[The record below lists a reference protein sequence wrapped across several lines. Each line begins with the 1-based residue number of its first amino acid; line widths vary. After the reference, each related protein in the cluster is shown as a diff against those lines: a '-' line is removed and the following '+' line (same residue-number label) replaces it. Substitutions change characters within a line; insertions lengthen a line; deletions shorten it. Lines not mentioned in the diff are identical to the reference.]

1 MTQEEKNLLIKEM
14 CARMPYGVYFKC
26 GGYATTKLTS
36 IHNAYSEYSSGY
48 ILNGFFRISD
58 NTRIFL
64 RDYGTMTEE
73 EIAEY
78 EKIDQERQG
87 CGNVFIDFLH
97 SHHFDNRDMAGKGL
111 AIIVKANGSKDYD
124 RACRMWNG
132 VIESKE
138 DRIMITEDYVSFEL
152 AQLLKE
158 NNFNEPCNSRFYK
171 RTPECKPEVFHTSI
185 MEDFNRSE
193 LRNTWSRPTHQM
205 AMKWLRDVL
214 QIDAEIRVEKSK
226 PFGKRYVRW
235 VSKGDYMQ
243 RIDSI
248 GFEKYEE
255 AVEETLK
262 YILVRLNYESN

>member
-1 MTQEEKNLLIKEM
+1 MNVAPMANDDEVYVTSDIAKQLREK
-14 CARMPYGVYFKC
+14 
-26 GGYATTKLTS
+26 
-36 IHNAYSEYSSGY
+36 
-48 ILNGFFRISD
+48 GFD
-58 NTRIFL
+58 KN
-64 RDYGTMTEE
+64 
-73 EIAEY
+73 
-78 EKIDQERQG
+78 
-87 CGNVFIDFLH
+87 
-97 SHHFDNRDMAGKGL
+97 
-111 AIIVKANGSKDYD
+111 
-124 RACRMWNG
+124 CR
-132 VIESKE
+132 
-138 DRIMITEDYVSFEL
+138 
-152 AQLLKE
+152 
-158 NNFNEPCNSRFYK
+158 SRFYQQ
-171 RTPECKPEVFHTSI
+171 PSGNIEVYNALVG
-185 MEDFNRSE
+185 ENFNRSE